1 MRNKSELDGLGE
13 ALGLLL
19 SDNELAILGVFLDSE
34 GRVPDPED
42 VRGDARHDKVVQV
55 VVQRSAPLLQP
66 RVRLL
71 FHLVPVALRQSNH
84 RASVAHILN
93 ELIRRLAQVQDLPR
107 QEYAHHLLEVGC
119 KFLLKSWQAH
129 VLADYDG
136 PLLIHINVQ
145 LVQLLLL
152 EEVNQF
158 EPAHLPIIR
167 DALVLPATA
176 ARELVRAGEEQN
188 EPHRQERHYNEDH
201 EEEDKEQR
209 RHIVVFPKDEIAC
222 LLEEV

>member
-1 MRNKSELDGLGE
+1 M
-13 ALGLLL
+13 
-19 SDNELAILGVFLDSE
+19 
-34 GRVPDPED
+34 
-42 VRGDARHDKVVQV
+42 
-55 VVQRSAPLLQP
+55 
-66 RVRLL
+66 
-71 FHLVPVALRQSNH
+71 
-84 RASVAHILN
+84 
-93 ELIRRLAQVQDLPR
+93 QDLPR